1 MNTRTTYTF
10 NRQRNNQGEIVN
22 LNKPSDF
29 ISRTYENNQNDN
41 GSVHSSYKYRRSNNP
56 SVNGDN
62 NQDNQN
68 NRNQSYQNY
77 QVNQS
82 YQRNQNYQTFQNPNN
97 QNYQNQNYQTFKNQN
112 NQNEQNQNY
121 QTFQNPNNQ
130 NYQNQNLNH
139 SYHSHHS
146 HHSGE
151 DISNEDNLIC
161 PNCINSELAEMK
173 KRREMEENRN
183 DIPTPVFE
191 DKYKRYNQD
200 YINNKIAQR
209 EANQKEV
216 EDSLN
221 KYRNRDKEKFIR
233 ENENSINF
241 LNNPN
246 GNYLY
251 DKFRNKYEEKERMIN
266 DNIDKF
272 QNRERPEITSY
283 FNHYV
288 NNPNYKDNNPYGEYR
303 KKQEDMDQ
311 YRQDLLRQIKYKE
324 NKKKMEEEEENRDAK
339 RQYNNIQK
347 QIEDEN
353 RMRLIREQQQKDEL
367 LRDNLKLIE
376 EKKKRKMQEEEEEKR
391 YKQQMDNEILRQ
403 KQYQDNLMMDK
414 QRQRNELLQENLNNI
429 NREKNRKLREKEEDE
444 KYKYYDSHFGNE
456 HEKMGRCCKC
466 HRIFPRRLLT
476 VNQYFYK
483 NNRV

>member
-1 MNTRTTYTF
+1 
-10 NRQRNNQGEIVN
+10 
-22 LNKPSDF
+22 
-29 ISRTYENNQNDN
+29 
-41 GSVHSSYKYRRSNNP
+41 
-56 SVNGDN
+56 
-62 NQDNQN
+62 
-68 NRNQSYQNY
+68 
-77 QVNQS
+77 
-82 YQRNQNYQTFQNPNN
+82 
-97 QNYQNQNYQTFKNQN
+97 
-112 NQNEQNQNY
+112 
-121 QTFQNPNNQ
+121 
-130 NYQNQNLNH
+130 
-139 SYHSHHS
+139 
-146 HHSGE
+146 
-151 DISNEDNLIC
+151 
-161 PNCINSELAEMK
+161 MK
-173 KRREMEENRN
+173 RRREMEENRN
-183 DIPTPVFE
+183 DMPTPVFE

-221 KYRNRDKEKFIR
+221 KYRNRDKERFIR

-324 NKKKMEEEEENRDAK
+324 NMKKMEEEEENRDAK
-339 RQYNNIQK
+339 IQYNNMQK
-347 QIEDEN
+347 QIEEEN
-353 RMRLIREQQQKDEL
+353 RMNYIREQQKKDEL

-444 KYKYYDSHFGNE
+444 KYKYYDSHFGGE

-466 HRIFPRRLLT
+466 HRIFPRRLLS

-483 NNRV
+483 NNRA

>member
-1 MNTRTTYTF
+1 MNTRTKYTF
-10 NRQRNNQGEIVN
+10 NRQRNNQNGELVN

-29 ISRTYENNQNDN
+29 ISRTYENNNQNEN
-41 GSVHSSYKYRRSNNP
+41 GSVHSSYKYRKSNNP
-56 SVNGDN
+56 SLNGDN

-68 NRNQSYQNY
+68 Y
-77 QVNQS
+77 
-82 YQRNQNYQTFQNPNN
+82 RNQNYQN
-97 QNYQNQNYQTFKNQN
+97 
-112 NQNEQNQNY
+112 NQNY

-173 KRREMEENRN
+173 RRREMEENRN
-183 DIPTPVFE
+183 DIPTPIFE
-191 DKYKRYNQD
+191 DKYKKYNQD

-221 KYRNRDKEKFIR
+221 KYRSRDKERFIR

-251 DKFRNKYEEKERMIN
+251 DKFRNQYEEKERMIK

-347 QIEDEN
+347 QIDEEN
-353 RMRLIREQQQKDEL
+353 RMNYIREQQKKDEL

-414 QRQRNELLQENLNNI
+414 ARQRNELMQENLNNI

-466 HRIFPRRLLT
+466 HKIFPRRLLS

-483 NNRV
+483 NNRA

>member
-1 MNTRTTYTF
+1 MNTRTKYTF
-10 NRQRNNQGEIVN
+10 NRQRNNQNGELVN

-29 ISRTYENNQNDN
+29 ISRTYENNNQNEN
-41 GSVHSSYKYRRSNNP
+41 GSVHSSYKYRKSNNP
-56 SVNGDN
+56 SLNGDN

-68 NRNQSYQNY
+68 YRNQNY
-77 QVNQS
+77 QNNQN
-82 YQRNQNYQTFQNPNN
+82 YQTFQNQNNQNFQNNQNYQTFQNPNN
-97 QNYQNQNYQTFKNQN
+97 QNYQS
-112 NQNEQNQNY
+112 
-121 QTFQNPNNQ
+121 
-130 NYQNQNLNH
+130 NQNLN
-139 SYHSHHS
+139 HSHHS
-146 HHSGE
+146 HHSHYSGE
-151 DISNEDNLIC
+151 NISNEDNLIC

-173 KRREMEENRN
+173 RRREMEENRN
-183 DIPTPVFE
+183 DMPTPVFE

-221 KYRNRDKEKFIR
+221 KYRNRDKERFIR

-324 NKKKMEEEEENRDAK
+324 NMKKMEEEEENRDAK
-339 RQYNNIQK
+339 IQYNNMQK
-347 QIEDEN
+347 QIEEEN
-353 RMRLIREQQQKDEL
+353 RMNYIREQQKKDEL

-429 NREKNRKLREKEEDE
+429 NRQKNRKLREKEEDE
-444 KYKYYDSHFGNE
+444 KYKYYDSHFGGE

-466 HRIFPRRLLT
+466 HRIFPRRLLS

-483 NNRV
+483 NNRA

>member
-1 MNTRTTYTF
+1 MNTRTKYTF
-10 NRQRNNQGEIVN
+10 NRQRNNQNGEIAN

-68 NRNQSYQNY
+68 YQN
-77 QVNQS
+77 
-82 YQRNQNYQTFQNPNN
+82 NQNYQTFQNQNN
-97 QNYQNQNYQTFKNQN
+97 QNYQNQNIN
-112 NQNEQNQNY
+112 
-121 QTFQNPNNQ
+121 
-130 NYQNQNLNH
+130 
-139 SYHSHHS
+139 HSHHS
-146 HHSGE
+146 HYSGE

-161 PNCINSELAEMK
+161 PNCINSQLAEMK

-183 DIPTPVFE
+183 DIPTPIFE
-191 DKYKRYNQD
+191 DKYKKYNQD

-221 KYRNRDKEKFIR
+221 KYRSRDKERFIR

-251 DKFRNKYEEKERMIN
+251 DKFRNQYEEKERMIK

-311 YRQDLLRQIKYKE
+311 YRQDLLRQIQYKE
-324 NKKKMEEEEENRDAK
+324 NMKKMEEEEENRDAK

-347 QIEDEN
+347 QIDEEN
-353 RMRLIREQQQKDEL
+353 RMKLIREQQKKDEL

-403 KQYQDNLMMDK
+403 KQYHDNLMMDK

-444 KYKYYDSHFGNE
+444 KYRYYDSHFGGD

-466 HRIFPRRLLT
+466 HKIFPRRLLS

-483 NNRV
+483 NNRA

>member
-1 MNTRTTYTF
+1 MNTRTKYTF
-10 NRQRNNQGEIVN
+10 NRQRNNQNGEIAN

-41 GSVHSSYKYRRSNNP
+41 GSVHSSYKYRKSNNP

-68 NRNQSYQNY
+68 YQNY
-77 QVNQS
+77 QNNQN
-82 YQRNQNYQTFQNPNN
+82 YQTFQRQNNQNYQTFQNQNN
-97 QNYQNQNYQTFKNQN
+97 QNYQNQNIN
-112 NQNEQNQNY
+112 
-121 QTFQNPNNQ
+121 
-130 NYQNQNLNH
+130 
-139 SYHSHHS
+139 HSHHS
-146 HHSGE
+146 HYSGE

-161 PNCINSELAEMK
+161 PNCINSQLAEMK

-183 DIPTPVFE
+183 DIPTPIFE
-191 DKYKRYNQD
+191 DKYKKYNQD

-251 DKFRNKYEEKERMIN
+251 DKFRNQYEEKERMIK

-414 QRQRNELLQENLNNI
+414 ARQRNELMQENLNNI

-483 NNRV
+483 NNRA